1 VIQAISRNLRFHEDL
16 ACVTTRSFDVASAP
30 ELQCSKTGFGDDSRR
45 VSVQNATR
53 KSESAAAESTPRKSV
68 PGAKKAKLSVLLI
81 SGDDTLWPQIGAH
94 VNGDLLLKQVDSI
107 DEMLTAT
114 ASGQPA
120 IVLLDARNQSDSA
133 GMLSRL
139 QLHSARFAVVAL
151 DEAGG
156 ANAWTN
162 AMALRQVVAHV
173 AVPIPAADLTAA
185 LDSAREEVNARIAL
199 LGDGSDAASATA
211 PPGTLSSGAASPAAP
226 SGPRS
231 IPWIPVSV
239 IAGVLVVAA
248 GAYIVLRPGDTSV
261 KPAPAASSE
270 PAQQRPAK
278 PQAGADEKV
287 DLLIERAGQAMIDRH
302 FIDPADGSAL
312 TLYRSALLLDPSNGE
327 ALQGLQRLAEI
338 LFARAQ
344 SALDER
350 KFDVAL
356 QALES
361 ARSISPGD
369 RRLSALDERITSL
382 RAELGPAQILAT
394 INAQNFDRAAQLIDE
409 AARTKSLS
417 GAKVAQLRDEL
428 RRRRQEADVAN
439 FVKLID
445 TRLQQD
451 KLLEPRNDSAAY
463 YLVQARAAGAGAA
476 ALQPQSQ
483 EIYKRLAQAEH
494 AAIDQRHF
502 ADADRLLAD
511 LRTYGVPASTI
522 ASLQHDLSAA
532 RSQQAAQVPETPQY
546 LDLAQSRL
554 AQGKLTEPDNDSAL
568 FYVNQLRATDPKNSG
583 LPRISSAVQG
593 QILDQARAALDATQ
607 PARAEALL
615 QMAAGLGSSPDLAAL
630 NQRLA
635 QLKLGNAGTP
645 DVQEAS
651 LTRVKAI
658 ELDYPADA
666 LRRNL
671 EGWVDVAYVVTA
683 EGKVTT
689 VKVLDSS
696 PKGVFEAA
704 ATRALQ
710 RMRYKPATPGGKPGA
725 VSTKL
730 RISFRMTK

>member
-1 VIQAISRNLRFHEDL
+1 V
-16 ACVTTRSFDVASAP
+16 
-30 ELQCSKTGFGDDSRR
+30 
-45 VSVQNATR
+45 
-53 KSESAAAESTPRKSV
+53 
-68 PGAKKAKLSVLLI
+68 AKKAKLSVLLI

-94 VNGDLLLKQVDSI
+94 VSGDLLLKQVDSI
-107 DEMLTAT
+107 DELLTAT
-114 ASGQPA
+114 RSGQPA
-120 IVLLDARNQSDSA
+120 IVLWDARNQTDTA
-133 GMLSRL
+133 GVLSRL
-139 QLHSARFAVVAL
+139 QLHSPRLAVVAL
-151 DEAGG
+151 DEASG
-156 ANAWTN
+156 ADAWTN
-162 AMALRQVVAHV
+162 PIALRQVVAHV
-173 AVPIPAADLTAA
+173 AVPIRTANLTAA
-185 LDSAREEVNARIAL
+185 LDSAHEEVNARIAL
-199 LGDGSDAASATA
+199 LGDGSAAASATGS
-211 PPGTLSSGAASPAAP
+211 PVTASPDAGSSAGP

-231 IPWIPVSV
+231 IPWIPASI
-239 IAGVLVVAA
+239 IAGVLVA
-248 GAYIVLRPGDTSV
+248 GAVAYIVLRPSDTPV
-261 KPAPAASSE
+261 KPAPAASAE
-270 PAQQRPAK
+270 QTQQQPAK
-278 PQAGADEKV
+278 TPAGADEKV
-287 DLLIERAGQAMIDRH
+287 DLLIEKAGQAMADRH

-312 TLYRSALLLDPSNGE
+312 TLYRNALVLDPNNGE
-327 ALQGLQRLAEI
+327 AHQGLQRLAEI
-338 LFARAQ
+338 LFTRAQ

-361 ARSISPGD
+361 ARSINPTD
-369 RRLSALDERITSL
+369 RRLSALDERIASL

-417 GAKVAQLRDEL
+417 GAKLAQLRDEL
-428 RRRRQEADVAN
+428 RRRHQESDVAN

-451 KLLEPRNDSAAY
+451 KLVEPRNDSAAY
-463 YLVQARAAGAGAA
+463 YLIQARAAGASAA

-483 EIYKRLAQAEH
+483 EIYKRLTQAEH
-494 AAIDQRHF
+494 AAIEQRRF

-511 LRTYGVPASTI
+511 LRAYGVPAGTI
-522 ASLQHDLSAA
+522 ASLQHDLGTA
-532 RSQQAAQVPETPQY
+532 RSQQAAAAPEQPQY

-583 LPRISSAVQG
+583 LARISSAVQG
-593 QILDQARAALDATQ
+593 PILEQARAALDATQ

-615 QMAAGLGSSPDLAAL
+615 QMAAGLGASADLAAL

-635 QLKLGNAGTP
+635 QLKLTTAGP
-645 DVQEAS
+645 PEVLEAS
-651 LTRVKAI
+651 LTRTRAI

-666 LRRNL
+666 LRRSV
-671 EGWVDVAYVVTA
+671 EGWVDVTYVVTA

-689 VKVLDSS
+689 IKVLDSS
-696 PKGVFEAA
+696 PKGVFELA

-710 RMRYKPATPGGKPGA
+710 RVRYKPATQGGKSSA